1 MPYYS
6 IIVLLFCCSTVWAQ
20 EDVYNDK
27 RLQEIFEKAAPAKDT
42 FCIELPFEYKKQ
54 IIVSATVNNETYRF
68 LFDTGGYNMLNKDIA
83 AGNKLMPFTEQM
95 LNSSNGIIKP
105 SGIVSLPNLGMGGLD
120 FMNASAYTIDLSNPG
135 KLNCMVNGGI
145 IGSSVIKK
153 CVWQIDYTRKTI
165 IMTNALSNINLGK
178 DAIKVPVHFNMYN
191 QPYVLMRI
199 NGKQEMIMFDTGC
212 SYPLWLSSREVA
224 QVKETSACHAT
235 INGSSIE
242 THNGSTRADLS
253 VMGIDATMASLNFSQ
268 VPAYYQ
274 DSDNYLSLLGNPL
287 IKDYIVTLNF
297 PERELYLEP
306 IKKGHQNGWKS
317 YGITFGFKDNGYI
330 IESAVQGSTAEKAG
344 LLPGTPITSINGKRM
359 CTDYCSCNDYFNT
372 LLSGEKPIAITL
384 KNGKKVTLSKE
395 FIFAP

>member
-1 MPYYS
+1 MPYYT
-6 IIVLLFCCSTVWAQ
+6 IILLLFCCTSVWAQ
-20 EDVYNDK
+20 EEVYDDK
-27 RLQEIFEKAAPAKDT
+27 RLQEIFEKAAPVKDT

-83 AGNKLMPFTEQM
+83 ASNKLVPFTEQL
-95 LNSSNGIIKP
+95 LNSSNGITKP
-105 SGIVSLPNLGMGGLD
+105 AGIVSLPNLTLGGLD
-120 FMNASAYTIDLSNPG
+120 FINTSAYTIDLSNPG

-165 IMTNALSNINLGK
+165 IMTNSLANVNLGK
-178 DAIKVPVHFNMYN
+178 DAIKVPVHFNMYK

-224 QVKETSACHAT
+224 QVGKISRCRASIT
-235 INGSSIE
+235 GSNIE
-242 THNGSTRADLS
+242 THNGSIQSDLNVIS
-253 VMGIDATMASLNFSQ
+253 IDATLADLNFTQ

-274 DSDNYLSLLGNPL
+274 ESDNYLSLLGNPL

-297 PERELYLEP
+297 PDRELYLER
-306 IKKGHQNGWKS
+306 IKKGHENGWKS
-317 YGITFGFKDNGYI
+317 YGVTFGFKGNSYI
-330 IESAVQGSTAEKAG
+330 IESTVQGSTAEKAG
-344 LLPGTPITSINGKRM
+344 LLPGTALASINGKRL
-359 CTDYCSCNDYFNT
+359 CADYCTCNDYFNT
-372 LLSGEKPIAITL
+372 LLSGEAPINLTL
-384 KNGKKVTLSKE
+384 KNGKKVKLTKD
-395 FIFAP
+395 FIFVP

>member
-1 MPYYS
+1 MPYYT
-6 IIVLLFCCSTVWAQ
+6 IILLLFCYTPVWAQ
-20 EDVYNDK
+20 EEVYDDK
-27 RLQEIFEKAAPAKDT
+27 RLQEIFEKTAPVKDT

-54 IIVSATVNNETYRF
+54 IIVSATINKETYHF

-83 AGNKLMPFTEQM
+83 TSNKLIPFTEQF
-95 LNSSNGIIKP
+95 LNSSNGITKP
-105 SGIVSLPNLGMGGLD
+105 SGIVSLPNLTLGGLD
-120 FMNASAYTIDLSNPG
+120 FINASAYTIDLSNPG

-165 IMTNALSNINLGK
+165 IMTNTLSNINLSK
-178 DAIKVPVHFNMYN
+178 DAIKVPVHFNMYK

-224 QVKETSACHAT
+224 QVGEISRHRTT
-235 INGSSIE
+235 IAGSNIE
-242 THNGSTRADLS
+242 THNGSTQSDLS
-253 VMGIDATMASLNFSQ
+253 VMSVDAELSGLDFTQ
-268 VPAYYQ
+268 VPVYYQ

-306 IKKGHQNGWKS
+306 IKKGHQNGWMS
-317 YGITFGFKDNGYI
+317 YGITFAFKDNGYVV
-330 IESAVQGSTAEKAG
+330 ESTVQGSTAEKAG
-344 LLPGTPITSINGKRM
+344 LQPGTPIVSINGKHG
-359 CTDYCSCNDYFNT
+359 CADYCSCNDYFNT
-372 LLSGEKPIAITL
+372 LLSGEAPITIAL
-384 KNGKKVTLSKE
+384 KNGKKIKLTKE